1 MNALSQAQ
9 IMEAEERL
17 RLAMLQNDVPVLD
30 ELIAPDLL
38 FTGLNGQL
46 ASKADDLA
54 AHQARLLRL
63 TTFEPV
69 QQTIQIHAGFAVV
82 SALMHLVGSYAGEPI
97 DQHLRYT
104 RVWLLAQNGALRIT
118 AGHMS
123 AVPPPMNDKDPG

>member
-1 MNALSQAQ
+1 MNTPSQAQ
-9 IMEAEERL
+9 ILAAEERL
-17 RLAMLQNDVPVLD
+17 RQAMLQNDVRVLD

-38 FTGLNGQL
+38 FTGINGQL

-63 TTFEPV
+63 TTIEPV
-69 QQTIQIHAGFAVV
+69 HQDIQLHPGFAVV
-82 SALMHLVGSYAGEPI
+82 SALMHLVGTYAGTPI

-104 RVWLLAQNGALRIT
+104 RVWVLAANGSLQIT

-123 AVPPPMNDKDPG
+123 EVQPG

>member
-1 MNALSQAQ
+1 MNKPSQTQ

-17 RLAMLQNDVPVLD
+17 RQAMIQNDVSVLD

-38 FTGLNGQL
+38 FTGINGQL

-54 AHQARLLRL
+54 AHQARLLQL
-63 TTFEPV
+63 TSIEPV
-69 QQTIQIHAGFAVV
+69 QQTLQIHPGFAVV
-82 SALMHLVGSYAGEPI
+82 SALMHLVGTYEGKPI

-104 RVWLLAQNGALRIT
+104 RIWVLAQDGSVQIT

-123 AVPPPMNDKDPG
+123 EAQL

>member
-1 MNALSQAQ
+1 MNTPSQSQ
-9 IMEAEERL
+9 ILAAEERL
-17 RLAMLQNDVPVLD
+17 RQAMLQNDVSVLD

-38 FTGLNGQL
+38 FTGINGQL

-63 TTFEPV
+63 TTIEPV
-69 QQTIQIHAGFAVV
+69 QQTIQLHPGFAVV
-82 SALMHLVGSYAGEPI
+82 SALMHLVGTYEGAPI

-104 RVWLLAQNGALRIT
+104 RVWVLAPNGSVQIT

-123 AVPPPMNDKDPG
+123 EVQQ

>member
-1 MNALSQAQ
+1 MNNQFQAQ

-17 RLAMLQNDVPVLD
+17 RQAMLQNDVRILD

-46 ASKADDLA
+46 ASKVDDLA

-63 TTFEPV
+63 TTIDPI
-69 QQTIQIHAGFAVV
+69 QQDIQIHPGFAVV
-82 SALMHLVGSYAGEPI
+82 SALVHMVGTYAGEPI

-104 RVWLLAQNGALRIT
+104 RVWVLTANGSVQIN

-123 AVPPPMNDKDPG
+123 EVQPV

>member
-1 MNALSQAQ
+1 MNNLTQTK
-9 IMEAEERL
+9 ILEAEERL
-17 RLAMLQNDVPVLD
+17 RQAMLQNDVSVLD

-38 FTGLNGQL
+38 FTGINGQL

-63 TTFEPV
+63 TTIEPV
-69 QQTIQIHAGFAVV
+69 QQTIQLHPGFAVV
-82 SALMHLVGSYAGEPI
+82 SALMHLVGTYEGTPI

-104 RVWLLAQNGALRIT
+104 RVWVLAQDGSVQIT

-123 AVPPPMNDKDPG
+123 EVQR